1 MHDHDDR
8 EVDLV
13 LAIYNGV
20 TLLALAFLI
29 WVGFSFSKGHFPFP
43 KSELGGIAGGVAIG
57 VAGQIIFYRI
67 KLEIDLK
74 KMDAEEEA
82 RHAEHVALMKTLQDA
97 RDSAELRRAMSEN
110 DGFTTLEAIIAAR
123 TDRDSQE
130 DAQSRAWNWMD

>member
-29 WVGFSFSKGHFPFP
+29 WVGYSFSKGQFPFP
-43 KSELGGIAGGVAIG
+43 KSELGGSAGAIAIT

-74 KMDAEEEA
+74 RMDAEEEA
-82 RHAEHVALMKTLQDA
+82 RHAEHVARMKALQEA
-97 RDSAELRRAMSEN
+97 RDSADLRRAMSEN

-123 TDRDSQE
+123 TDLNSQE
-130 DAQSRAWNWMD
+130 AMQP